1 VGGGGRAFRYGGEEF
16 ALVFLDRPAPACV
29 EAVEAV
35 RAKVEA
41 TRLQL
46 RDRAARVRD
55 DAVGRLQRGRG
66 GGGTVVQVTVS
77 IGMADSR
84 VGDGAQ
90 AVIKAADQALYAAKD
105 AGRNCVRAHGQ
116 QRPVAVRSREAA
128 QGSASR

>member
-1 VGGGGRAFRYGGEEF
+1 
-16 ALVFLDRPAPACV
+16 
-29 EAVEAV
+29 
-35 RAKVEA
+35 
-41 TRLQL
+41 QL

-55 DAVGRLQRGRG
+55 DAVGQLQRGRG
-66 GGGTVVQVTVS
+66 GAGTVVQVTVS

-84 VGDGAQ
+84 VGDSPQ
-90 AVIKAADQALYAAKD
+90 AVLKAADQALYAAKD